1 MCCTDFRATLISV
14 KAGHKNVTLSLP
26 EGLLQKFRV
35 YAASH
40 NRSMTEL
47 MEFAIRKMIAE
58 DTEGKYMAAHKKLV
72 ERMRN
77 ARPLG
82 TGGKITW
89 TRDDLY
95 DR

>member
-14 KAGHKNVTLSLP
+14 KVGHKNVTLSLP

-47 MEFAIRKMIAE
+47 MEFAIQNMIAE
-58 DTEGKYMAAHKKLV
+58 DAQGKYEAASRELI
-72 ERMRN
+72 EGMRN
-77 ARPLG
+77 AKPLG
-82 TGGKITW
+82 TGGKIRW
-89 TRDDLY
+89 TRDEINE
-95 DR
+95 R

>member
-1 MCCTDFRATLISV
+1 V

-26 EGLLQKFRV
+26 EPLLQKFRV
-35 YAASH
+35 YAAEH

-47 MEFAIRKMIAE
+47 MEFAIKKMIAE
-58 DTEGKYMAAHKKLV
+58 DTEGAYMAAHKRLV
-72 ERMRN
+72 EGMRN

-89 TRDDLY
+89 TRDELHE
-95 DR
+95 R